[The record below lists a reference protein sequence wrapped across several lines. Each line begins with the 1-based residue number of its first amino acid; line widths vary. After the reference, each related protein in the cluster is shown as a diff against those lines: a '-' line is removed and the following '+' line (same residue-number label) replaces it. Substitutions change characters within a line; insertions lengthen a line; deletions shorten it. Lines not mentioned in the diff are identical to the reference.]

1 MAVTL
6 GTLSFD
12 SSTTTV
18 RERHEEVGGRRERVI
33 EIAGI
38 VAGLSSEGA
47 IHDALDAILN
57 EASSDDHSVALS
69 VRAGRRMFVRRAEFV
84 RNVSADALTGS
95 FELKLAARDPFE
107 ESTALHSVAWPVTAS
122 GAMLELTANGN
133 ATARLVITLT
143 AVGTIINPTFSDGV
157 RTIAHNGTLLTGDV
171 LRFDGNTGV
180 VTLNG
185 DDVLPY
191 ASGVFPDLGPDGVT
205 LTYEDDAASSHAAN
219 VTVEYRDRWW

>member
-1 MAVTL
+1 MPVTL
-6 GTLSFD
+6 GNVSLD
-12 SSTTTV
+12 PAATTV

-33 EIAGI
+33 EIAGVI
-38 VAGLSSEGA
+38 AGSSESA

-57 EASSDDHSVALS
+57 EASIEDYSVALS

-84 RNVSADALTGS
+84 RNVSVDALTGS
-95 FELKLAARDPFE
+95 FELKLSARDPFE

-122 GAMLELTANGN
+122 GATLELTTSGN
-133 ATARLVITLT
+133 ATTRLVIALV
-143 AVGTIINPTFSDGV
+143 AAGTIINPTFSDGV
-157 RTIAHNGTLLTGDV
+157 HTIAYNGALSTGDALV
-171 LRFDGNTGV
+171 FDGTEGV

-191 ASGVFPDLGPDGVT
+191 VSGVFPELDPDGAT
-205 LTYEDDAASSHAAN
+205 LTYTDDPASSHDAD